1 MQMRKLAITLF
12 CLLPMAALLYGCGSS
27 SKSGGSIN
35 NVTTVGD
42 TACIQCHGGRNIE
55 VLTGEDIINQ
65 YKASSPHQNSEHANN
80 GNGCEACHG
89 NGGQHNGVGPIAFP
103 NPYDGNGTR
112 CADCHK
118 DKYATN
124 APTHFAES
132 RHAKFE
138 EIHMS
143 GSCARCHTH
152 EGALLSNKAGITGE
166 AKAFDTTVN
175 PTPVYTGA
183 YSAFKCSTC
192 HEHGGGLRS
201 IIATTSTGTKVAWN
215 PSKAA
220 SADAKNNQFNLC
232 TSCHVLYNYDGSKV
246 LYPSNYTATTTDQ
259 IGGRSHGWHA
269 ALVSTHYDNPA
280 TAGVVE
286 GYNIRKTGGACF
298 DCHGHE
304 AKTSTAAAMTDATK
318 STIHTDWA
326 QSAHA
331 GGLLA
336 NKYDAAA
343 ANPVTA
349 SRTTDPAGYAAQHKT
364 QLTAVLAAGA
374 DTTTG
379 IGWTYY
385 NWDDSASRASCQR
398 CHTATG
404 AANYLS
410 DPATYDPANNSFTHL
425 SGWTTT
431 NKTSQQQEVLYC
443 WGCHDNAGTGS
454 LRKPGAITANYTGNS
469 YTYPDAKA
477 SNACISCHSGRET
490 GESVKAATG
499 DFSNKSFINSH
510 YLTAGGTVFGNTG
523 YHYTNR
529 DYSIPAGD
537 THVKIGMGTT
547 GNAAVDAAA
556 KNGPCAA
563 CHFGSKNGSHKLKP
577 YTVYSATDTS
587 INPLCINCHSTR
599 GEGTNSYV
607 TWLGDDATAA
617 TFTGTTHKAR
627 YQAGLEALRVLLQDK
642 GYTFTAGYPYFAAKN
657 WLSAGDTD
665 TTGNVTGKNN
675 MGAAFNYNLLI
686 HDPGGVAH
694 NRRYTRRLIYDAM
707 DWLDN
712 NQLDYSVSATLA
724 ALPDP
729 AYKAAATAYL
739 INAGTGNVNLGT
751 PNERH

>member
-1 MQMRKLAITLF
+1 MQMRRLAMMLCCT
-12 CLLPMAALLYGCGSS
+12 LPMAAMLYGCGSS
-27 SKSGGSIN
+27 NKSGSGTPDT
-35 NVTTVGD
+35 VATVGD

-118 DKYATN
+118 GNYATN

-201 IIATTSTGTKVAWN
+201 IIATNSTGTKVAWN

-269 ALVSTHYDNPA
+269 ALVSTHYDDPA
-280 TAGVVE
+280 TAGVAE
-286 GYNIRKTGGACF
+286 GYNIRRTGGACF

-304 AKTSTAAAMTDATK
+304 AKTNTAAAMTDATK

-326 QSAHA
+326 QSGHA

-336 NKYDAAA
+336 AKYTAAA
-343 ANPVTA
+343 AYPVTVP
-349 SRTTDPAGYAAQHKT
+349 RTDPNYATQHKT

-374 DTTTG
+374 DSTSG
-379 IGWTYY
+379 DAWVHY
-385 NWDDSASRASCQR
+385 NWDKTNDTVAGDRTGRADCQR

-404 AANYLS
+404 ASNFMNN
-410 DPATYDPANNSFTHL
+410 PAGYNKLNNNFSHL
-425 SGWTTT
+425 SGWTATAG
-431 NKTSQQQEVLYC
+431 SPQQEVMYC
-443 WGCHDNAGTGS
+443 WGCHTNAGTGS
-454 LRKPGAITANYTGNS
+454 LRTPGAITE
-469 YTYPDAKA
+469 TYATTA
-477 SNACISCHSGRET
+477 S
-490 GESVKAATG
+490 AATG
-499 DFSNKSFINSH
+499 TSAASVTVSYPDMAGSNVCMTCHVGREIGDVIKATTDDNGVLSFINSH
-510 YLTAGGTVFGNTG
+510 YLSAGATLFGKSG
-523 YHYTNR
+523 YEYDGKSYAKPSYFAH
-529 DYSIPAGD
+529 D
-537 THVKIGMGTT
+537 KIGSASAPGT
-547 GNAAVDAAA
+547 GS
-556 KNGPCAA
+556 NGPCAGCHMTSPNSHKFTNVTKTAGVITALTSTA
-563 CHFGSKNGSHKLKP
+563 CITCHDGSHGAAL
-577 YTVYSATDTS
+577 TAGSAD
-587 INPLCINCHSTR
+587 
-599 GEGTNSYV
+599 
-607 TWLGDDATAA
+607 AA
-617 TFTGTTHKAR
+617 TFLATEEHHYHAALDALKA
-627 YQAGLEALRVLLQDK
+627 ALDAK
-642 GYTFTAGYPYFAAKN
+642 GIYFFNAHPYFYAGPNGTLGAFTNWAGVYGLAK
-657 WLSAGDTD
+657 WKDT
-665 TTGNVTGKNN
+665 
-675 MGAAFNYNLLI
+675 MGAAFNYNLLH
-686 HDPGGVAH
+686 HDPGGYAH
-694 NRRYTRRLIYDAM
+694 NRMYAKRLIFDAI
-707 DWLDN
+707 DFIDNGVLDGTI
-712 NQLDYSVSATLA
+712 SVTG
-724 ALPDP
+724 D
-729 AYKAAATAYL
+729 AATY
-739 INAGTGNVNLGT
+739 LGT
-751 PNERH
+751 TRP